1 MTTMVVASF
10 EGGRVNQKRRTHQ
23 AIVEAARTLLNQ
35 GKAPTVE
42 EAADAA
48 LVSRATAYRYFPN
61 QDALLLQ
68 AAAPVMASAHEA
80 LAPVSGSTDAV
91 ERIRFVAER
100 MQREV
105 IDHEAQVRAV
115 ARLSLERW
123 LGGEDGRD
131 EAVVIRP
138 GNRIGWIA
146 EALAPLRGRI
156 PRRDMRRLELAL
168 ATVLGTEALIALRD
182 VCRAGYDEAV
192 EVSIWAAAALVQGTV
207 LANDRPQAPAGT
219 EDSKRSRKST
229 VKGVAAPSP
238 A

>member
-10 EGGRVNQKRRTHQ
+10 ESGRVNQKRRTHQ
-23 AIVEAARTLLNQ
+23 AIVEAARTLLKQ
-35 GKAPTVE
+35 GIAPTVG

-61 QDALLLQ
+61 RDALLLE
-68 AAAPVMASAHEA
+68 AAAPAMAPAQEA
-80 LAPVSGSTDAV
+80 LAPISHSTDAV
-91 ERIRFVAER
+91 ERIRFVAEH

-105 IDHEAQVRAV
+105 IDHETQVRAV

-123 LGGEDGRD
+123 LASKDGRD

-156 PRRDMRRLELAL
+156 PRRDLRRLELAL

-182 VCRAGYDEAV
+182 VCRVGYDEAV
-192 EVSIWAAAALVQGTV
+192 EVSIWAAATLVQAAV
-207 LANDRPQAPAGT
+207 RANDQPPAQKGT
-219 EDSKRSRKST
+219 EDRKRSRKPT
-229 VKGVAAPSP
+229 GKGLPSP
-238 A
+238 L